1 MAFRLRRK
9 ASVSASLVCYT
20 ESMQKY
26 WAAMICGIVIAEIA
40 FAVYATS
47 ALGFFY
53 SLLGVGLF
61 LTTSGFVGINQR
73 RSG

>member
-1 MAFRLRRK
+1 
-9 ASVSASLVCYT
+9 
-20 ESMQKY
+20 MQKY